1 MCCNSFCKNVSVA
14 YSHVLRDERAALK
27 LKAEQH
33 RAVAPEANV
42 YPRLVSLITHQL
54 QLRVTQE
61 AELLYARAQT
71 RALGR
76 DREPFVATL
85 RDVVGPYAR
94 AWEPNLQCVPTFGLR
109 TLMPDEALR
118 HRLLA
123 FMRRTSA
130 TGRAWTVAK
139 NGDDTWTLVR
149 HRHTAAMATAL
160 WRLSTWIDSGQRLES
175 HNGTERY
182 IQRGKS

>member
-1 MCCNSFCKNVSVA
+1 MLHI
-14 YSHVLRDERAALK
+14 HVLGDERAALK
-27 LKAEQH
+27 LKTEQH
-33 RAVAPEANV
+33 RTVAPEANV

-61 AELLYARAQT
+61 AELLYARART

-76 DREPFVATL
+76 DQEPFVATL

-94 AWEPNLQCVPTFGLR
+94 AWESDLQCVPTFRLR

-118 HRLLA
+118 QRLLA
-123 FMRRTSA
+123 FMQRTSA
-130 TGRAWTVAK
+130 TGRAWTAAK
-139 NGDDTWTLVR
+139 NGGDTWTLVR

-175 HNGTERY
+175 HSGTERY
-182 IQRGKS
+182 IQRGRS